1 MSNGLKIKNAKTVLE
16 NGQVVVYVE
25 LEGTQTEYTIDAQYK
40 GTIIIINANI
50 TAKTLTPN
58 NKNKI
63 TMNYTNENDV
73 ATEKSGKVETNLNF
87 IAPEGLITA
96 NGIKNYSQGENEL
109 LSISS
114 EGATGILKTY
124 AEKRTAKVYGKIVN
138 NYENDIKDVIILG
151 RIPTQGN
158 KK

>member
-1 MSNGLKIKNAKTVLE
+1 
-16 NGQVVVYVE
+16 
-25 LEGTQTEYTIDAQYK
+25 
-40 GTIIIINANI
+40 
-50 TAKTLTPN
+50 
-58 NKNKI
+58 
-63 TMNYTNENDV
+63 MNYTNENDV

-114 EGATGILKTY
+114 EGATGILKTF

-158 KK
+158 KKI